1 MHIFKNT
8 FLNPVLT
15 RAGKGRNTNRMLFV
29 QHFHFCKKRIIR
41 RKRKGRKKCE
51 KRIKIWQIVLKDFS
65 DFGVE
70 KWIVVGQG
78 GSSKAVGETMAAIH
92 MRGGGGLDKSGSDID
107 SKG

>member
-1 MHIFKNT
+1 M
-8 FLNPVLT
+8 
-15 RAGKGRNTNRMLFV
+15 
-29 QHFHFCKKRIIR
+29 
-41 RKRKGRKKCE
+41 
-51 KRIKIWQIVLKDFS
+51 IWQIVLKDFS